1 MKNTLFSFSNFNL
14 FCFNKAIKV
23 FIVTASLGCST
34 LANAGEYKEIEKPA
48 NNSDLKDTWL
58 VEYEADDFTDKIEH
72 AKILFIPNNMQDGAA
87 FFFRCQPYYTNF
99 SMQYSEAK
107 QNLLENGSLPNASS
121 KFAKHGYIYDTKQDL
136 TVEINGDDETYEI
149 SVGGQNN
156 HITKLFKTTEKL
168 QTDQLG
174 MSLFFTFN
182 FTEMP
187 SFRKANSTDEAKDFF
202 SQLNSAIK
210 EKQTIQFSLKN
221 SSGWQREF
229 TLDTHRMLATTP
241 PEVLEFCIT
250 NRTIQ

>member
-1 MKNTLFSFSNFNL
+1 MKNTLFSSSNFNL
-14 FCFNKAIKV
+14 FCFNKALKIS
-23 FIVTASLGCST
+23 IVST
-34 LANAGEYKEIEKPA
+34 CLSFTTLTHAGKYKEIERPT
-48 NNSDLKDTWL
+48 NNSELKDTWV

-72 AKILFIPNNMQDGAA
+72 AKLLYIPNNMQDGAA

-99 SMQYSEAK
+99 SIQYSEAK
-107 QNLLENGSLPNASS
+107 QNLLEDGTLPNASS

-136 TVEINGDDETYEI
+136 TVEIEGDDETYDI

-168 QTDQLG
+168 QADQLG

-187 SFRKANSTDEAKDFF
+187 SFRKANSTDEAVDFF
-202 SQLNSAIK
+202 SQLNNAIK

-229 TLDTHRMLATTP
+229 SLDTHRMLASTP
-241 PEVLEFCIT
+241 SDVLDFCMT